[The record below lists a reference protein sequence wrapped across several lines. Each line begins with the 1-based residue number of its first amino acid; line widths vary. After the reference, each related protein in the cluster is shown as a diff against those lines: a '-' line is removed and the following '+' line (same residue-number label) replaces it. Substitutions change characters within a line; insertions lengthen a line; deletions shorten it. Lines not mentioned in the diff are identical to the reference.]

1 MGYLVLPRKGPRPL
15 GLAAQN
21 LLALRVVSRP
31 RRLYQLLVATH
42 LSTAQGQLNYIG
54 GTHHYVIAKQL
65 FLQFMSPSL
74 LTHCV
79 RSVRQVFA
87 DTLPPS
93 LARSLVPFQ
102 DRRPAFFPLL
112 LRLLHARARAMLP
125 SDCALAVSKAGLLH
139 STTTPTNTVFRGRRK
154 PNNIR
159 DLVLPGNRSRRC
171 CL

>member
-42 LSTAQGQLNYIG
+42 LSTAQGQLNDIG
-54 GTHHYVIAKQL
+54 GTHHYVTAKQL

-74 LTHCV
+74 LTHCAL
-79 RSVRQVFA
+79 SVSQVFV

-93 LARSLVPFQ
+93 LACSFPGQKTGFLSPLVAAACARTCNAPF
-102 DRRPAFFPLL
+102 
-112 LRLLHARARAMLP
+112 
-125 SDCALAVSKAGLLH
+125 GLLEGAR
-139 STTTPTNTVFRGRRK
+139 SPCPKPVYFSRQQPPPTPSSGEEESML
-154 PNNIR
+154 I
-159 DLVLPGNRSRRC
+159 
-171 CL
+171 